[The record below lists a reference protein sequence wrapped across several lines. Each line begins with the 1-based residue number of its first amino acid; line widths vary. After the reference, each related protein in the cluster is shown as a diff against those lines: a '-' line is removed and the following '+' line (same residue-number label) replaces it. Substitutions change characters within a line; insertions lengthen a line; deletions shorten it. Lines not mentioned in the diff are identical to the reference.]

1 MTFEFDGEKYK
12 KSSTHQKE
20 WGNKII
26 AEFKLKG
33 SESIL
38 DLGSGDG
45 TLTCQLAELVP
56 RGYVLGIDASQG
68 MIDTAKKLERQNL
81 KFQKMDINRIQ
92 FQEEFDLVFSN
103 ATLHWIKDHEVLL
116 AKVFDSLKQNG
127 IVRFNFAADGNC
139 AAFFKVVREVMRL
152 EEYRNCFLNFEWP
165 WYMPAIGEY
174 QELINQLPFKEAR
187 VWGENADRYFPDR
200 DTMAAWID
208 QPSLV
213 PFLKYIDEEK
223 KKLFRDAVVDRM
235 VKATLQKD
243 GSCFETFRRVN
254 LFARK

>member
-1 MTFEFDGEKYK
+1 
-12 KSSTHQKE
+12 
-20 WGNKII
+20 
-26 AEFKLKG
+26 
-33 SESIL
+33 
-38 DLGSGDG
+38 
-45 TLTCQLAELVP
+45 
-56 RGYVLGIDASQG
+56 
-68 MIDTAKKLERQNL
+68 
-81 KFQKMDINRIQ
+81 
-92 FQEEFDLVFSN
+92 
-103 ATLHWIKDHEVLL
+103 
-116 AKVFDSLKQNG
+116 
-127 IVRFNFAADGNC
+127 
-139 AAFFKVVREVMRL
+139 
-152 EEYRNCFLNFEWP
+152 
-165 WYMPAIGEY
+165 MPAIGEY